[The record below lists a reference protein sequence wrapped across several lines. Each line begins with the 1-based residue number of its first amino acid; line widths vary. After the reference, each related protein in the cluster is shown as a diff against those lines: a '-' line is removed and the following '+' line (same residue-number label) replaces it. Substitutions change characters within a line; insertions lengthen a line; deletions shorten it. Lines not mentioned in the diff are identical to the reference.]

1 MADIINQIKVKEN
14 HKRQEIM
21 LEGEN
26 DESSSSGSD
35 SDPSDDEFEVNYF
48 NSNIQDDEKKA
59 IEKRILL
66 VINNFSKMVT
76 KGVSESFFKDL
87 VTVKMP
93 STANNPSRQ

>member
-1 MADIINQIKVKEN
+1 MNPQEPESIEPRRVRKMADIINQIKVKEN

-48 NSNIQDDEKKA
+48 NSNI
-59 IEKRILL
+59 
-66 VINNFSKMVT
+66 
-76 KGVSESFFKDL
+76 
-87 VTVKMP
+87 
-93 STANNPSRQ
+93 